1 MASKN
6 AAFYSC
12 KFNRSETIKSHRT
25 LEAAIKAAGDFGMV
39 FDKGLNI
46 ERQVHRMANN
56 QLSSFAEG
64 SRSHESMD
72 FKFSDELLK
81 LGLIVK

>member
-12 KFNRSETIKSHRT
+12 KFNRPETIKSHRT

-39 FDKGLNI
+39 FDI
-46 ERQVHRMANN
+46 ENN
-56 QLSSFAEG
+56 TE
-64 SRSHESMD
+64 R
-72 FKFSDELLK
+72 
-81 LGLIVK
+81 

>member
-12 KFNRSETIKSHRT
+12 KFNRPETIKSHRT
-25 LEAAIKAAGDFGMV
+25 LDAAIKAAGDFGMV
-39 FDKGLNI
+39 FDK
-46 ERQVHRMANN
+46 ESMKEHQVHLMSNK
-56 QLSSFAEG
+56 QLKSFVEG
-64 SRSHESMD
+64 SSSHESMD

-81 LGLIVK
+81 LDLIDK